1 MTEVLP
7 LRAAARLNK
16 PTEDQFNRYWRF
28 KSLNQAQ
35 VIMTVMDG
43 EVVYE
48 RE

>member
-1 MTEVLP
+1 MTEGLP
-7 LRAAARLNK
+7 SRAAARLNK

-28 KSLNQAQ
+28 KIHQAQ
-35 VIMTVMDG
+35 VIVTVMDG